1 VAARSKYANGV
12 TYSSGIDLIV
22 LNAKER
28 ELSLDEISN
37 YKAAQM
43 QLLQNRR
50 FGDFELFAREDQ
62 KRS

>member
-1 VAARSKYANGV
+1 MYAKGV

-37 YKAAQM
+37 NKTA
-43 QLLQNRR
+43 
-50 FGDFELFAREDQ
+50 
-62 KRS
+62 